1 MSRARALVLATA
13 VGLWA
18 LAGCATSRPATE
30 GSAGAVSWEAT
41 DFRRDPGGRYN
52 FTLVLRETAGVG
64 VRFTRLAYRVPGAAA
79 ESREVAWTLPA
90 GGELRQPFSAAA
102 LTCPREVDCAD
113 PSSHVPLTLELS
125 GADDG
130 GRPVR
135 LTLGIRLPAGA
146 GAAETA
152 ALTPPPAPERS
163 IPARTAVPI
172 QVLNNAILVPATLN
186 DSQGVTLLL
195 DTGAQ
200 RTILTPESARR
211 AGLAVPAGAARRTV
225 AVAGGGRIE
234 VPFLTLRRLQVGDYV
249 LDNVEI
255 GVYPVAPGARLL
267 DGILGMDVLG
277 RFVFTV
283 DHQARQLRLERR

>member
-1 MSRARALVLATA
+1 VLSALVLLLAA
-13 VGLWA
+13 A
-18 LAGCATSRPATE
+18 LSGCAAVTPGTR
-30 GSAGAVSWEAT
+30 GSSGAIAWQAT
-41 DFRRDPGGRYN
+41 DFSRDAAGRYN

-64 VRFTRLAYRVPGAAA
+64 VRFTRLAYQAPGASS
-79 ESREVAWTLPA
+79 ESRQVAWRLPA

-102 LTCPREVDCAD
+102 LVCAREVDCAD
-113 PSSHVPLTLELS
+113 PASHVPLTLELS
-125 GADDG
+125 GTDDG

-146 GAAETA
+146 GATETA
-152 ALTPPPAPERS
+152 ALTPAPPPERTV
-163 IPARTAVPI
+163 PARTAVPI
-172 QVLNNAILVPATLN
+172 QVLNNTVLVPATLN
-186 DSQGVTLLL
+186 DTQGVTLLL

-249 LDNVEI
+249 LDNVEV

-267 DGILGMDVLG
+267 DGVLGMDVLG